1 MKRLHVSFN
10 VADLDKSIGFYQ
22 KLFAQAPTVV
32 KDDYAKWL
40 LDDPRM
46 NFVLEARGEAPGFG
60 HAGIQVDTQEELQP
74 LLEQMQAAEAP
85 YRPEGVTTCCYAKSE
100 KAGALIQT
108 EFYGRAFIPFINP
121 NTGRRVKQSKHPR
134 VRAAVR
140 STSCLQTGVLGYQQ
154 TACECLVR

>member
-60 HAGIQVDTQEELQP
+60 HAGIRVDKQEDLQP

-100 KAGALIQT
+100 KSWSAD
-108 EFYGRAFIPFINP
+108 PD
-121 NTGRRVKQSKHPR
+121 
-134 VRAAVR
+134 
-140 STSCLQTGVLGYQQ
+140 GVLWEGFYTFHQSEHRSQ
-154 TACECLVR
+154 SEAVEVAKSTCCCSGH

>member
-40 LDDPRM
+40 LDDPRV

-100 KAGALIQT
+100 KSWSADPDGVLW
-108 EFYGRAFIPFINP
+108 RAFIPFINP
-121 NTGRRVKQSKHPR
+121 NTGRRVKQSKHRR

-140 STSCLQTGVLGYQQ
+140 GTSCLQTGVLGYQQ

>member
-46 NFVLEARGEAPGFG
+46 NFVLEARGESPGFG

-85 YRPEGVTTCCYAKSE
+85 YMPEGVTTCCYAKSE
-100 KAGALIQT
+100 KGWSAD
-108 EFYGRAFIPFINP
+108 PD
-121 NTGRRVKQSKHPR
+121 
-134 VRAAVR
+134 
-140 STSCLQTGVLGYQQ
+140 GVLWEGFYTFHQSEHRSQ
-154 TACECLVR
+154 SEAADTPKRTCCCSEH